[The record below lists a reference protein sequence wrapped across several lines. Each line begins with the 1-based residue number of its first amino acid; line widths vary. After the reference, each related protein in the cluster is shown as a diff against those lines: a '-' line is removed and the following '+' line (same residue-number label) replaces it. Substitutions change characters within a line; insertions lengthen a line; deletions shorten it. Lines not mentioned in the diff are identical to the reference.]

1 MVPGPTIT
9 SSRSGDSLIVLSSSL
24 LSIETD
30 IVYPPCDTTEHQ
42 AIPLNHPRQR
52 TILSLGQFRPE
63 KDHVKQLYILRKL
76 IDLDSSFEDIRLVLV
91 GGCRNA
97 EDEKRVEELK
107 CIAAD
112 LGMSDRVVF
121 EVNVRTATE

>member
-1 MVPGPTIT
+1 M
-9 SSRSGDSLIVLSSSL
+9 
-24 LSIETD
+24 
-30 IVYPPCDTTEHQ
+30 
-42 AIPLNHPRQR
+42 IPLNRPRQR

-121 EVNVRTATE
+121 EVNVGIVFESSPGFV